1 MKSLILSICLCSSIF
16 AVEIVPTN
24 FDLRSLALLVSQECE
39 KNIIVSQDIK
49 NMSADYFLNTDV
61 SPDVFFQ
68 SFKRLIESKGLFL
81 NEYDNFFVV
90 DEREYKAPIPQNHSN
105 IELTMKV
112 IEINNDLMNQKGF
125 EAFLKSNTSLSLTS
139 TDFKSFKFDKLFSLE
154 YDGLLNAL
162 ETNNYVKIMGE
173 PYVVVANGKKTVLNV
188 GDTTSVKTSALSQD
202 STLSTSVRSTY
213 VQKDLGLTIE
223 VTPVIQQDGII
234 FLNTKL
240 THEVLKKQNTDGL
253 IDTTKKSINSDF
265 YLKDGGSI
273 AIGGLTLTQDVKS
286 ISKIPLLGDLPILDY
301 FFAYENV
308 KTIRN
313 TLTIFIQVKV
323 IK

>member
-90 DEREYKAPIPQNHSN
+90 DEKEYKPLVPQNHSN

-112 IEINNDLMNQKGF
+112 IEI
-125 EAFLKSNTSLSLTS
+125 
-139 TDFKSFKFDKLFSLE
+139 
-154 YDGLLNAL
+154 
-162 ETNNYVKIMGE
+162 KI
-173 PYVVVANGKKTVLNV
+173 V
-188 GDTTSVKTSALSQD
+188 
-202 STLSTSVRSTY
+202 
-213 VQKDLGLTIE
+213 
-223 VTPVIQQDGII
+223 
-234 FLNTKL
+234 
-240 THEVLKKQNTDGL
+240 
-253 IDTTKKSINSDF
+253 
-265 YLKDGGSI
+265 
-273 AIGGLTLTQDVKS
+273 
-286 ISKIPLLGDLPILDY
+286 
-301 FFAYENV
+301 
-308 KTIRN
+308 
-313 TLTIFIQVKV
+313 
-323 IK
+323 